1 MEEGCYVQKSAV
13 NHLRLVMIDNKIVQ
27 LSQAQYRARCNS
39 AAAER
44 RAKSGNKRFTPK
56 RTSSD

>member
-1 MEEGCYVQKSAV
+1 MQKNVV

-44 RAKSGNKRFTPK
+44 RAKNGNKRFTPK